1 MKIYFI
7 VLLTT
12 FSTLYPFI
20 IAPEKPTDSNFPGG
34 YISLSIQWEKDHNA
48 IKFCSYQ
55 INTAISIGRSSFV
68 GLTFGKRNYNNGKNY
83 QFIDL
88 QGNFFF
94 LSGGGIGI
102 VNENNNIYFK
112 KKIFAGL
119 GPFLYSKD
127 WVNYKNES
135 NKNSGPIFSLP
146 ILTIFGNSFHP

>member
-34 YISLSIQWEKDHNA
+34 YISLSIQWEKDHN
-48 IKFCSYQ
+48 
-55 INTAISIGRSSFV
+55 AISIGRSSFV

-112 KKIFAGL
+112 KKNFAGL

-135 NKNSGPIFSLP
+135 NKNSGPI
-146 ILTIFGNSFHP
+146 LTIFGNSFHP